1 MNCDT
6 FLSLLTRWPDGEL
19 SPIEEKAMRDHAA
32 QCPGCAQ
39 MLSAMEEMRR
49 TLSHMDDEPA
59 APEDFARGW
68 RDAVRSEAF
77 RQKRRRVRNVWQSV
91 TCVAAAFV
99 LLLGGTALWRAGRLP
114 IAYPGAPEARLQQE
128 ASAQDEALDGGQ
140 AADGSGGQTPQMARM
155 APFAAYDAAPGAGTA
170 QDGADPS
177 SARPEAAPAQ
187 APARIFMTALAAFAG
202 KILPWALGALAVA
215 LAGLYWIKR
224 RRERK

>member
-91 TCVAAAFV
+91 ACVAAAFV
-99 LLLGGTALWRAGRLP
+99 LLLGGTTLWRAGRLP
-114 IAYPGAPEARLQQE
+114 IAYPGAPEARLRQE
-128 ASAQDEALDGGQ
+128 ASAQDEALDGAQ
-140 AADGSGGQTPQMARM
+140 AVDDGGQTPRMARM

-170 QDGADPS
+170 PDVADPS
-177 SARPEAAPAQ
+177 SAQAGI
-187 APARIFMTALAAFAG
+187 APARSFMTDLAAFAG
-202 KILPWALGALAVA
+202 KVLPWALGALAVA
-215 LAGLYWIKR
+215 LAGLYWIKK